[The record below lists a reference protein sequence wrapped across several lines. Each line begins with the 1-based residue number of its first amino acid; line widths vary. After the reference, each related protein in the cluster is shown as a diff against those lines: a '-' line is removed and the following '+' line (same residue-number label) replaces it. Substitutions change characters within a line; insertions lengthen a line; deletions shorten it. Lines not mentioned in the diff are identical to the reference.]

1 MKKTLFIC
9 LVLLFSCSVFC
20 ETQSKDTTNIADFIL
35 SFSEDKYNLSQA
47 ASSQYFSNFIDTPFP
62 PEKLNRCA
70 EYKPEIIEEIKAI
83 GPDNLVD
90 DTIFINVLKAV
101 LNDSN
106 RSTEDKVYFFY
117 EMLDSFCWGFCGV
130 LRAIPMSHHYASEVI
145 FRGSTFAFY
154 RNNLKECGI
163 DSAPYFELCHKYMQD
178 KPILA
183 SYSLL
188 LGCLL
193 EKNDA
198 ILSDTL
204 KMIQTEELYKVS
216 PVFASLIFHNASII
230 SLLISFSSFNYDAS
244 DILIK
249 LFREAQRE
257 EEKEDLIVA
266 LCFAKSQ
273 DPIKIAFDEVLAIK
287 KSSHESV
294 VKSFFKS
301 VQTRHKQGVS
311 KAKEKKE
318 FKKLVNL
325 YLELS
330 TEDWQKQ
337 LAKSIIDCD
346 CQFGYVTPTQAQ
358 ADRLETD
365 KDSKS
370 FDKIWDDFSF
380 EIYSNGSFVVY
391 GDYVQFLPSFKNQF

>member
-1 MKKTLFIC
+1 M
-9 LVLLFSCSVFC
+9 
-20 ETQSKDTTNIADFIL
+20 
-35 SFSEDKYNLSQA
+35 
-47 ASSQYFSNFIDTPFP
+47 
-62 PEKLNRCA
+62 
-70 EYKPEIIEEIKAI
+70 
-83 GPDNLVD
+83 
-90 DTIFINVLKAV
+90 
-101 LNDSN
+101 
-106 RSTEDKVYFFY
+106 
-117 EMLDSFCWGFCGV
+117 
-130 LRAIPMSHHYASEVI
+130 
-145 FRGSTFAFY
+145 
-154 RNNLKECGI
+154 
-163 DSAPYFELCHKYMQD
+163 
-178 KPILA
+178 
-183 SYSLL
+183 
-188 LGCLL
+188 
-193 EKNDA
+193 
-198 ILSDTL
+198 
-204 KMIQTEELYKVS
+204 
-216 PVFASLIFHNASII
+216 
-230 SLLISFSSFNYDAS
+230 
-244 DILIK
+244 IK